1 MSTYNKV
8 IEKNK
13 KDWNHY
19 SEKWSAFNHSEKIL
33 RPILEDPSKAFHRK
47 TWEMIQKYIPDFTG
61 KRVCVPS
68 SGDNLAVFAFALLGA
83 TVTSCDISENQLAHA
98 KKVADREGL
107 GDVIE
112 FICADTMKL
121 EGIRD
126 NEYDLVYTSN
136 GVHVWLN
143 DLPSMYENVSRILKT
158 GGLNIVYEIHPYLR
172 PFNGELEVIKPYD
185 ATGPFED
192 EDTVNFHWRLQDIL
206 NAVMHS
212 GIHLE
217 HFEEMFDEKNYER
230 PFWLKTED
238 IINGVSVSREEVD
251 RMYDWKENPRMALP
265 NWICLVGRKIK

>member
-1 MSTYNKV
+1 M
-8 IEKNK
+8 
-13 KDWNHY
+13 
-19 SEKWSAFNHSEKIL
+19 
-33 RPILEDPSKAFHRK
+33 
-47 TWEMIQKYIPDFTG
+47 
-61 KRVCVPS
+61 
-68 SGDNLAVFAFALLGA
+68 
-83 TVTSCDISENQLAHA
+83 AHA

-238 IINGVSVSREEVD
+238 IINGVIVSREEVD